1 MRVCSDYRQI
11 VLLRSFVEAEKMY
24 VYDHSYQTNNGCL
37 FVVITYKFDL
47 PSTLSKFVGLQNDS
61 LLSIC
66 SVFLYKQISYSR
78 LSAFTGIQ
86 RPTDVPRTVVR
97 REAQI

>member
-1 MRVCSDYRQI
+1 M
-11 VLLRSFVEAEKMY
+11 KKY
-24 VYDHSYQTNNGCL
+24 VYDHSNQTNNGCL

-47 PSTLSKFVGLQNDS
+47 PSTLSKFVVLQNDS

-66 SVFLYKQISYSR
+66 SVFFYKQISYSR